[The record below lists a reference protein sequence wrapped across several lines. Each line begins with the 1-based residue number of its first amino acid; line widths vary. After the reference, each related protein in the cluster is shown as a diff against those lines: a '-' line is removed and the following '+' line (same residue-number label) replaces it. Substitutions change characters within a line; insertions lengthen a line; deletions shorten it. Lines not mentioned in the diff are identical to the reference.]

1 MSKIKISG
9 MMHCIGL
16 AKMGMMSIPDHPA
29 VAGKIMSALGAQGI
43 NVQFIVQCID
53 VQGNDCVVFCI
64 AQEHVEAAHH
74 ILEDLRQEMGM
85 GQIVQRSNVALLSIF
100 GPDFR
105 ERPGIAGRMF
115 SALGE
120 RGINILA
127 ISTSISTLSC
137 MIDAD
142 CLDKAVAAMHDTF
155 ELPRGR
161 TP

>member
-9 MMHCIGL
+9 MMHCTGL
-16 AKMGMMSIPDHPA
+16 ANMGMMSIPDRPA

-53 VQGNDCVVFCI
+53 AQGNDCVVFCI
-64 AQEHVEAAHH
+64 AQEHVETAHE
-74 ILEDLRQEMGM
+74 ILEGLRQEMGM
-85 GQIVQRSNVALLSIF
+85 GQIVQRSDVALVSVF

-137 MIDAD
+137 VVDAG
-142 CLDKAVAAMHDTF
+142 CLDEAVAAMHDTF
-155 ELPRGR
+155 ELP
-161 TP
+161 

>member
-1 MSKIKISG
+1 MSRIKISG
-9 MMHCIGL
+9 MMHCTGL
-16 AKMGMMSIPDHPA
+16 AKMGMMSIPDRPA
-29 VAGKIMSALGAQGI
+29 VAGKIMSALGVQGI
-43 NVQFIVQCID
+43 NVQFVVQCID

-64 AQEHVEAAHH
+64 AQEHVETAHE
-74 ILEDLRQEMGM
+74 ILEDLQKEMDM
-85 GQIVQRSNVALLSIF
+85 GQIVQRSDVALLSIF

-137 MIDAD
+137 VIDAD
-142 CLDKAVAAMHDTF
+142 CLEEAVAAMHDTF
-155 ELPRGR
+155 ELP
-161 TP
+161 

>member
-1 MSKIKISG
+1 VSKIKISG
-9 MMHCIGL
+9 MMHCTGL
-16 AKMGMMSIPDHPA
+16 AKMGMMSVPDRPA
-29 VAGKIMSALGAQGI
+29 VAGKIMNALGAQGI
-43 NVQFIVQCID
+43 NVQFVVQCID
-53 VQGNDCVVFCI
+53 AQGNDCVVFCV
-64 AQEHVEAAHH
+64 AQEHVGAAHA
-74 ILEDLRQEMGM
+74 ILEDLCQEMGV

-137 MIDAD
+137 VIDAG
-142 CLDKAVAAMHDTF
+142 CLEKAVAAMHDTF
-155 ELPRGR
+155 ALP
-161 TP
+161 

>member
-1 MSKIKISG
+1 MSRIKISG
-9 MMHCIGL
+9 MMHCTGL
-16 AKMGMMSIPDHPA
+16 AKMGMMSIPDRPA
-29 VAGKIMSALGAQGI
+29 VAGKIMSALGVQGI
-43 NVQFIVQCID
+43 NVQFVVQCID

-64 AQEHVEAAHH
+64 AQEHVETAHE
-74 ILEDLRQEMGM
+74 ILEDLRKEMDM
-85 GQIVQRSNVALLSIF
+85 CQIVQRSDVALLSIF

-137 MIDAD
+137 VIDAD
-142 CLDKAVAAMHDTF
+142 CLEEAVAAMHDTF
-155 ELPRGR
+155 ELP
-161 TP
+161 

>member
-9 MMHCIGL
+9 MMHCTGL
-16 AKMGMMSIPDHPA
+16 AKMRMMSVPDRPA
-29 VAGKIMSALGAQGI
+29 VAGKIMNALGAQGI
-43 NVQFIVQCID
+43 NVQFVVQCID
-53 VQGNDCVVFCI
+53 AQGNDCVVFCI
-64 AQEHVEAAHH
+64 AQEHMGAAHD
-74 ILEDLRQEMGM
+74 ILEDLRQEMGV

-120 RGINILA
+120 QGINILA

-137 MIDAD
+137 VIDAD
-142 CLDKAVAAMHDTF
+142 CLEKAVAAMHDTF
-155 ELPRGR
+155 ELP
-161 TP
+161 

>member
-9 MMHCIGL
+9 MMHCTGL
-16 AKMGMMSIPDHPA
+16 ANMGMMSIPDRPA
-29 VAGKIMSALGAQGI
+29 VAGKIMSALGAQDI

-64 AQEHVEAAHH
+64 AQEHSEAVHG
-74 ILEDLRQEMGM
+74 ILEDLRKKMGM
-85 GQIVQRSNVALLSIF
+85 GQIVQQSNVALLSIF

-137 MIDAD
+137 VIDAD
-142 CLDKAVAAMHDTF
+142 CLEKAIAAMHDTF
-155 ELPRGR
+155 ELP
-161 TP
+161 